1 MTVETLEAVLVDDE
15 APARSLL
22 RDLLGEHPQVRVVGE
37 AGSVPEAV
45 EIIDRLRPALVFL
58 DIRLGRSNGFDLLG
72 KLPVPPPRIVFV
84 SAFGQ
89 YALRAFDNDAVDYL
103 LKPLDPARL
112 KRTVDR
118 LAAPR
123 PSVDVEALARTLQA
137 LIERLPNR
145 DATPLTGRPRFVA
158 RDGERFVVID
168 IARVTS
174 IEADKNYVWFEF
186 DGHRVRAR
194 YAINDVESSL
204 DAQQF
209 LRLNR
214 SVIVRASQIQ
224 SFERN
229 FRGKLLVTLKAGRRL
244 VCTAGYRER
253 VLRYLGA

>member
-1 MTVETLEAVLVDDE
+1 METFDAVLVDDE

-37 AGSVPEAV
+37 AGSVPEALEV
-45 EIIDRLRPALVFL
+45 IDRLRPALVFL
-58 DIRLGRSNGFDLLG
+58 DIRLGRGNGFDLLG

-112 KRTVDR
+112 KRTVER
-118 LAAPR
+118 LGVPR
-123 PSVDVEALARTLQA
+123 PAVDVEALARTLQS
-137 LIERLPNR
+137 LIERLPAR
-145 DATPLTGRPRFVA
+145 DAGSAAAPARPRFVA

-168 IARVTS
+168 IARVTT

-204 DAQQF
+204 DPQQF

-214 SVIVRASQIQ
+214 SVIVRAGQIQ